1 MIERMRISSTS
12 PRRLVIAATVAT
24 ALFVATGRAAAADA
38 DDLIKEGIALRRQGD
53 DAGGLEKFQQAYAAQ
68 QTPRTLAQIALAEQA
83 LGRWAAAHDHLAA
96 ALDAR
101 SDPWISRN
109 QATLTRALN
118 DIQPHVGKLEIL
130 GGPAGANVRVNGV
143 PSGSLPLPAALTAAT
158 GSVLIE
164 IAAPGFHPAQRSTI
178 VRAGQITRESF
189 DPLTPVAQSTA
200 DATPPNP
207 RVGTEPSSAGP
218 AAGGVNGRPAE
229 GQPDAARPPQDANE
243 PSRLRLSAKWIAG
256 GVGVAALVG
265 GTIAYVLH
273 TSAASEFGR
282 DCALDAHGTPVSTKS
297 TVSQSTCDDR
307 RDQYDTDYRWSIIG
321 FAAGAAFAAAGVV
334 LWLTEPSNSE
344 ADPSRTAFTCA
355 PLSSATLSTVGL
367 RCRLQF

>member
-1 MIERMRISSTS
+1 MT
-12 PRRLVIAATVAT
+12 RRLGMSWTSSRRTVVAATVAA
-24 ALFVATGRAAAADA
+24 ALFVSAGRATGADA
-38 DDLIKEGIALRRQGD
+38 SELIKEGIALRRQGD
-53 DAGGLEKFQQAYAAQ
+53 DAGGLQKFQQAYEAQ

-96 ALDAR
+96 ALAAS

-109 QATLTRALN
+109 QAALTRALT
-118 DIQPHVGKLEIL
+118 DIQPHVGRLEIL

-143 PSGSLPLPAALTAAT
+143 SSGSLPLPGALTVAT

-164 IAAPGFHPAQRSTI
+164 IAAPGFHPAQRSTL

-200 DATPPNP
+200 DATPATP
-207 RVGTEPSSAGP
+207 RSATEPSTVGP
-218 AAGGVNGRPAE
+218 AASGVNGGPGE

-243 PSRLRLSAKWIAG
+243 PSRLRLSAKWVAG
-256 GVGVAALVG
+256 GIGAAALVG

-273 TSAASEFGR
+273 KSSASEFGR

-297 TVSQSTCDDR
+297 TVSQSTCNDR
-307 RDQYDTDYRWSIIG
+307 RDQYESEYRWSIIG
-321 FAAGAAFAAAGVV
+321 FVTGAAFAAAGVV
-334 LWLTEPSNSE
+334 LWLTEPANSE
-344 ADPSRTAFTCA
+344 GDPSRTAFRCM
-355 PLSSATLSTVGL
+355 PLSSATLSTVGVG
-367 RCRLQF
+367 CRLQF